1 MSKKDIFTRAEEAEK
16 LLDSGFSEAAL
27 IVAWSASEAIIRLM
41 AEEQGVLLERPDL
54 LYVLKLAVTNGLIS
68 RDDYQFL
75 SKVSEYR
82 NALVHGYKILDFD
95 NSIIGDLIRTNQR
108 LLESS

>member
-1 MSKKDIFTRAEEAEK
+1 
-16 LLDSGFSEAAL
+16 
-27 IVAWSASEAIIRLM
+27 M

-95 NSIIGDLIRTNQR
+95 DSIIGDLIRTNQR
-108 LLESS
+108 LLASS